1 MNKFLTPA
9 KVGMAKSY
17 LRAVLASA
25 VAYALANAASFDP
38 QFAIL
43 IGAFAG
49 PLVKWADKA
58 EKEFGR
64 KSK

>member
-1 MNKFLTPA
+1 MKNLISPT
-9 KVGMAKSY
+9 KVALLKSY
-17 LRAVLASA
+17 LRAVLASG
-25 VAYALANAASFDP
+25 VAYALANAANFDP

-64 KSK
+64 GSK

>member
-1 MNKFLTPA
+1 MNKFLPPA
-9 KVGMAKSY
+9 KVALVKSY

-25 VAYALANAASFDP
+25 VAYALANAANFDP

-64 KSK
+64 KAK